1 MKKGKKT
8 FLILILVAGFLAGG
22 AYLTRHLIIKD
33 VTCKSQYGPCRESL
47 EKVLKGS
54 VGKSLFKA
62 REEIKI
68 NLENELL
75 ISDFS
80 IHFALPNRLQISV
93 LERKANFAL
102 ANMENS
108 QFVLVDKDGYVLSI
122 RDEVSLPVVKID
134 KTLPNVEERVS
145 DEILFSLKLTRDMY
159 SSYQTR
165 EALLSSE
172 GLVIDLKT
180 GEKVIFPLGKD
191 RQVLLASLDVIL
203 SKLNSSES
211 NSTIGKKSV
220 NTIDLRFENPVV
232 R

>member
-8 FLILILVAGFLAGG
+8 FLILILVAGFLTGG
-22 AYLTRHLIIKD
+22 FYSTRYLIIKD
-33 VTCKSQYGPCRESL
+33 ITCKSQYGPCRESL
-47 EKVLKGS
+47 EKILKGS
-54 VGKSLFKA
+54 VGKSIFKA
-62 REEIKI
+62 REELKI
-68 NLENELL
+68 NLKNELL
-75 ISDFS
+75 VSDFS
-80 IHFALPNRLQISV
+80 IHFTLPNSLQISV

-108 QFVLVDKDGYVLSI
+108 QFALVDEDGYVLSI
-122 RDEVSLPVVKID
+122 RDEISLPIVKID
-134 KTLPNVEERVS
+134 KTLPSVEERVS
-145 DEILFSLKLTRDMY
+145 DEMLFSLKLTREMY
-159 SSYQTR
+159 IFYQTR
-165 EALLSSE
+165 EAFLTSE
-172 GLVIDLKT
+172 GLVINLKT

-211 NSTIGKKSV
+211 NSTIGKNSV